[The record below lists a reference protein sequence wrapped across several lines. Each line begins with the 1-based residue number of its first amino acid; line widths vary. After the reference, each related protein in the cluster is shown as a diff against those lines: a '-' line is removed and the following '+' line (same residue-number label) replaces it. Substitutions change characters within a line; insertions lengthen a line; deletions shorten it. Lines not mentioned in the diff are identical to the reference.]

1 MAIPERS
8 EDVRY
13 WAFEVLVGAARGVQ
27 GAERVGSDG
36 DDGEALGQSSVAQIA
51 VKSLQT
57 RMRGALQGFV
67 DDSRLRGA
75 MPLGR

>member
-8 EDVRY
+8 ENVRY
-13 WAFEVLVGAARGVQ
+13 WAFEVLVGAARGIQ
-27 GAERVGSDG
+27 GTERAGMVADET
-36 DDGEALGQSSVAQIA
+36 EALGQSSVAEVA